1 MNYLRM
7 VREWLCPLISIF
19 AGTDAVAHRYGTATA
34 DYETIVSRWTSC
46 EDVADWFRANF
57 VFYCD
62 RNYPGR
68 KLQSPAETFK
78 RKKGA
83 CYDAARFAVE
93 TLNKVNPEYGASAV
107 FVKNKAGSFHHWAA
121 AFTRNGRLYI
131 MDYGASTKWVSM
143 IGVHGPYD
151 SLRAYEAFLSSL
163 NIEGF
168 AVDSVEYRILIE
180 PGIHQAAQNR
190 SRIFG

>member
-1 MNYLRM
+1 M
-7 VREWLCPLISIF
+7 RERLWPLISVF
-19 AGTDAVAHRYGTATA
+19 AGADAAADKYGATA
-34 DYETIVSRWTSC
+34 DYEETVSRWTSC

-68 KLQSPAETFK
+68 RLQSPGETFK
-78 RKKGA
+78 YKRGA
-83 CYDAARFAVE
+83 CYDAAKFAIE
-93 TLNKVNPEYGASAV
+93 TLNKINPDYVATAV

-121 AFTRNGRLYI
+121 AFKQNDGLYV
-131 MDYGASTKWVSM
+131 MDYGASTKWMSM

-151 SLRAYEAFLSSL
+151 SLRDYETFLSSL

-168 AVDSVEYRILIE
+168 AVDSVEYRVLVNAGNPQTRTE
-180 PGIHQAAQNR
+180 CS
-190 SRIFG
+190 SRFWHGS